1 MQAEV
6 LLLDAAV
13 WTYLAAAALSLI
25 LMRTGRAGPRA
36 VLPLLFLALV
46 MHGTSIGLRWLR
58 LGHGPYVDL
67 FEILSSNVWSLHFL
81 LALLCT
87 LHRALRPAL
96 PASLVVLSVLV
107 LWLAA
112 TPESIT
118 LPPVTYETIWLPI
131 HMILGKFFLGLI
143 VVAVGL
149 SFAALLA
156 FAPPSEAASEKA
168 GPELATELEG
178 NAHALVLIA
187 AVFQSLMLIAGA
199 AWARDAWG
207 RYWAWDPLESW
218 AFLSWL
224 ATLAYLHWR
233 PRTKHAIRL
242 NALLVVGIYVL
253 AFATF
258 FGVPF
263 LSAAPHKGA
272 I

>member
-1 MQAEV
+1 MRAEV
-6 LLLDAAV
+6 LLLDVAI
-13 WTYLAAAALSLI
+13 WLYLAATAVSLV
-25 LMRTGRAGPRA
+25 LLRTGRAGGRATLA
-36 VLPLLFLALV
+36 VLAAALAA
-46 MHGTSIGLRWLR
+46 HAGAIGLRWVR

-67 FEILSSNVWSLHFL
+67 FEILSSNVWSLHFVL
-81 LALLCT
+81 LVLCAAI
-87 LHRALRPAL
+87 RALRPAL
-96 PASLVVLSVLV
+96 PAGLSVLSVLV

-112 TPESIT
+112 TPESVT
-118 LPPVTYETIWLPI
+118 LPPVTYQTIWLPV
-131 HMILGKFFLGLI
+131 HMVLGKAFLGLV

-149 SFAALLA
+149 GIAALVVHGGRRA
-156 FAPPSEAASEKA
+156 DVAP
-168 GPELATELEG
+168 
-178 NAHALVLIA
+178 VA
-187 AVFQSLMLIAGA
+187 AVRLEARAHRLILVAVVFQTLMLIAGA

-233 PRTKHAIRL
+233 PRALGAVRL
-242 NALLVVGIYVL
+242 NALLVIGIYVL

-263 LSAAPHKGA
+263 LSVAPHKGA